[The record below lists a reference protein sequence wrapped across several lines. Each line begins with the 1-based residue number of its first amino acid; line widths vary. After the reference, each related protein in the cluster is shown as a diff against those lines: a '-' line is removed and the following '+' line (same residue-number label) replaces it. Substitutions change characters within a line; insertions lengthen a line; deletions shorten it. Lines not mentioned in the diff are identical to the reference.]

1 MSAWQSVNL
10 QKVPFAFSN
19 SPPSIG
25 VFFASA
31 SLYYESIIPLL
42 IALPSLCQT
51 FCGCKLSVAAD
62 IATVSKPSATRY
74 KQEQLFSLFLMPSLS
89 LSLSLSLSVPS
100 VASRTSHKSH
110 TQSSKISGNFPTNSR
125 TRPIYTPRPSTQQVG
140 IGGASSRSQ
149 QHRKTTNKYSQPS
162 SSRTLPIYQHF
173 PTHFSRTSPRSH
185 THAARK
191 AAQAKH
197 RKAPNFQEKLP
208 QIQPFPYTST
218 FLHISPDLPEISHT
232 RCTQSC
238 TGKASQSSKIS
249 GCTALKKRSYFMES
263 GLLPKR
269 FAGTFPGTFPQTS
282 PRTSPR
288 SSIALSHT
296 VLLTHRL
303 HAKLHRQSIA
313 KLQNLRHIPALSH
326 TFLQTSHKS
335 HTHAARK
342 AAQAKH
348 RKAPKFQDALVW
360 GSQKKVLLPLNMC
373 ASNAR
378 QGRHCCEAGLFHSFE
393 PCCSSSVFVSFP
405 GQDFC

>member
-51 FCGCKLSVAAD
+51 FCDCKLSVAAD

-89 LSLSLSLSVPS
+89 LSLFHCLSRLLLPEP
-100 VASRTSHKSH
+100 
-110 TQSSKISGNFPTNSR
+110 PTNLTHKAPKSQEKF
-125 TRPIYTPRPSTQQVG
+125 PQILELVPYIHLVLRPSRSASGALHPGVNSTEKQQTS
-140 IGGASSRSQ
+140 IAS
-149 QHRKTTNKYSQPS
+149 
-162 SSRTLPIYQHF
+162 LVV
-173 PTHFSRTSPRSH
+173 
-185 THAARK
+185 
-191 AAQAKH
+191 
-197 RKAPNFQEKLP
+197 LGL
-208 QIQPFPYTST
+208 FPYTST
-218 FLHISPDLPEISHT
+218 FPH
-232 RCTQSC
+232 
-238 TGKASQSSKIS
+238 
-249 GCTALKKRSYFMES
+249 
-263 GLLPKR
+263 
-269 FAGTFPGTFPQTS
+269 TS
-282 PRTSPR
+282 PEPPR
-288 SSIALSHT
+288 D
-296 VLLTHRL
+296 LTHTL
-303 HAKLHRQSIA
+303 HAKPHRQSIT
-313 KLQNLRHIPALSH
+313 KLQNFRKSYHKYNPSHIPALSY
-326 TFLQTSHKS
+326 TFLQTSQRS

-405 GQDFC
+405 GPDFC